1 MTCNNSIVIK
11 LDHGKTSFLFMGDAG
26 FEGEDR
32 ILSKGY
38 SLISDVLK
46 VGHHGSMTSTSV
58 KLLESVMPKYAVI
71 SVGAKNKF
79 GHPTPETLRRLENF
93 NVKAY
98 RTDLDGAVIFRS
110 DGVKVYPQ

>member
-1 MTCNNSIVIK
+1 MK
-11 LDHGKTSFLFMGDAG
+11 LDYGKTTFLFMGDTA
-26 FEGEDR
+26 FEGEGR
-32 ILSKGY
+32 MLSKGY

-79 GHPTPETLRRLENF
+79 GHPSPETLRRLMNYG
-93 NVKAY
+93 VKVL
-98 RTDLDGAVIFRS
+98 RTDTSGAVIFRS
-110 DGVKVYPQ
+110 DGCNLTPSPSPMK